1 MTTERAVLAGG
12 CSSGMQDL
20 IRKMPGV
27 VSTIHDPTTLNRQG
41 IDRGLSYRSTS
52 DVTSEGQRI
61 VAIDTIKDIE
71 ASGMW
76 PGKVFTDVA
85 PADR

>member
-1 MTTERAVLAGG
+1 
-12 CSSGMQDL
+12 
-20 IRKMPGV
+20 

-41 IDRGLSYRSTS
+41 SDRGLSYRSAIC
-52 DVTSEGQRI
+52 VISEGQRI
-61 VAIDTIKDIE
+61 VAIDTIKDVE

-76 PGKVFTDVA
+76 PGKVVTDVA